1 MRSRASPR
9 ASRRRP
15 TLALVDIRPSPGDGR
30 VVARELGT
38 RFATLVLFASAH
50 VEDLRREP
58 VTGAP
63 ALCLE
68 KPYDPATVPAALV
81 AAPAVAAGR
90 GRAEGQ
96 GRRGRRGTHGGSG

>member
-9 ASRRRP
+9 ARRRRP

-81 AAPAVAAGR
+81 AAGR